1 MTEERPHRTAYWGTC
16 SADGCLTSMVIYPHP
31 DKPRDLPPEEEWED
45 STFWVNCPVCDS
57 SMDWGGTDHAAD
69 IIRNY

>member
-1 MTEERPHRTAYWGTC
+1 
-16 SADGCLTSMVIYPHP
+16 MVIYPHP
-31 DKPRDLPPEEEWED
+31 DKPRDLPPEEEWVD

-57 SMDWGGTDHAAD
+57 SMDWDGTDHAAD